1 MPRSRRG
8 KRALLVLIAYVDD
21 SQEDHARKADPI
33 FVLAGYIAPEEQWE
47 LFADEWE
54 ARLPL
59 VRPSTSFK
67 MSEVAARWG
76 VHDERIM
83 FFYRVIEQYVSGAF
97 SCIVPVRDVQA
108 AFAKFPLRLGSP
120 GIYSMMFSA
129 VLDWLCNPR
138 AQADLGISGK
148 IRFIFDTQM
157 FEDTKIMERWD
168 RLLHYMPESTKALL
182 ANMPQF
188 EAEEDFMPLQ
198 AADFYAWW
206 ARKHWKDHPEHRISL
221 GKPYKWLFPWEAK
234 KAIPC
239 FEVSWGEAEVTAALL
254 RASAD
259 LWTTTAN
266 VGGTLS
272 SELRARARF

>member
-1 MPRSRRG
+1 MSALGPALERASRRVQRVVAGMPRSRRG

-83 FFYRVIEQYVSGAF
+83 FFYRVIEQYASGAF

-168 RLLHYMPESTKALL
+168 RLLHYMPESTRHYWPTCPSSKL
-182 ANMPQF
+182 
-188 EAEEDFMPLQ
+188 
-198 AADFYAWW
+198 
-206 ARKHWKDHPEHRISL
+206 RKTSCRFKRPISTR
-221 GKPYKWLFPWEAK
+221 GGQENT
-234 KAIPC
+234 
-239 FEVSWGEAEVTAALL
+239 G
-254 RASAD
+254 R
-259 LWTTTAN
+259 TTPST
-266 VGGTLS
+266 G
-272 SELRARARF
+272 